1 MQVRPLREGE
11 KETFAKMV
19 RDAFVLGESFVPDFM
34 GRIILEDTRGLFDDE
49 GQLVSG
55 LRLIWN
61 DLWLGR
67 KKIRMAG
74 VTSVVTPPE
83 YRRKG
88 MLKHLLREFMR
99 QEHARGINVS
109 GLYPFEFPFYRK
121 FGYELASSL
130 QRVTVKIPA
139 LAAFRPQTPG
149 RWTQS
154 TEEDWSRFNAVYEQ
168 YCVGRFGRLER
179 PTANFWQRSIF
190 KTYDQGAYIP
200 LTTYIWTDEAGNDRA
215 YIIYRMKAKE
225 SNEWDRDMRI
235 REMVWLDEAAR
246 HEIYAFIA
254 NHDSQAER
262 AIWNAEAGD
271 EVYALLSNPRAA
283 TIEHESGF
291 MLRLLDVEKALAERA
306 WPALESGE
314 TAGFSLAVRDD
325 VLEWNDRRT
334 YHLQAKGEQ
343 VEVSSQP
350 GTEQAGLSC
359 DVRGLAQLYGGYLS
373 PLEAAR
379 LGKLEVRSKA
389 ELAAAQ
395 RLFSPL
401 GQPPTFM
408 NDWW

>member
-1 MQVRPLREGE
+1 MQVRPLREEE

-19 RDAFVLGESFVPDFM
+19 RDAFVTGESFVAEFT

-49 GQLVSG
+49 GRLVSG

-61 DLWLGR
+61 DLWLGQ
-67 KKIRMAG
+67 KKVRMAG
-74 VTSVVTPPE
+74 ITNVATPPE

-88 MLKHLLREFMR
+88 LLKQLLREVMR
-99 QEHARGINVS
+99 QEHAKGFNLS

-139 LAAFRPQTPG
+139 LAAFKSQTPG
-149 RWTQS
+149 RWNQC
-154 TEEDWSRFNAVYEQ
+154 TEEDWPRFNAVYEQ

-179 PTANFWQRSIF
+179 PKDNFWRRSIF
-190 KTYDQGAYIP
+190 TAYDHGAYIP
-200 LTTYIWTDEAGNDRA
+200 LTAYVWTDEAGQDRA

-225 SNEWDRDMRI
+225 GSEWDRDMRI
-235 REMVWLDEAAR
+235 REMVWLDEVAR

-262 AIWNAEAGD
+262 AIWNTEPGD
-271 EVYALLSNPRAA
+271 EVYALLSDPRAA
-283 TIEHESGF
+283 TLEHEAGF
-291 MLRLLDVEKALAERA
+291 MLRLLDVEKALTERA

-334 YHLQAKGEQ
+334 YHLQAKGGQ
-343 VEVSSQP
+343 VEVSSRP
-350 GTEQAGLSC
+350 GMEQAGLSC
-359 DVRGLAQLYGGYLS
+359 DVRSLAQLYAGYLS

-379 LGKLEVRSKA
+379 LGNLEVRSEA

-395 RLFSPL
+395 RLFSPP
-401 GQPPTFM
+401 GQPSAFM